1 MKHRTMLQMSI
12 LVALGLGVLF
22 SLVAFDQPGRQDTEL
37 LEVSVI
43 IREADSTGWSAAR
56 QGMEQAAADLGA
68 EPPGGQSPAAPTP
81 DWFHSDPSSNPD
93 GRFPPR

>member
-43 IREADSTGWSAAR
+43 IREADSTPTARRSSAAC
-56 QGMEQAAADLGA
+56 L
-68 EPPGGQSPAAPTP
+68 PGRWRAAPMRWCWFPRTP
-81 DWFHSDPSSNPD
+81 RTWRTP
-93 GRFPPR
+93 

>member
-56 QGMEQAAADLGA
+56 QGIDRK
-68 EPPGGQSPAAPTP
+68 SVV
-81 DWFHSDPSSNPD
+81 
-93 GRFPPR
+93 

>member
-37 LEVSVI
+37 LEV
-43 IREADSTGWSAAR
+43 
-56 QGMEQAAADLGA
+56 
-68 EPPGGQSPAAPTP
+68 
-81 DWFHSDPSSNPD
+81 
-93 GRFPPR
+93 